1 MDNIGRYKNGMLAWQ
16 INEYSNVVDATGS
29 LSVMEY
35 GKEIDFLVKRVFFL
49 RNIASDTVRGLHSH
63 KDLKQ
68 ILVCLHGKLTIEL
81 DTGIEKQSIQLTPDA
96 NSLYLDGRVWR
107 TMTNFCEHTVL
118 MVLCDR
124 EYRYDEVVRDYD
136 QFKENLEELNS
147 GIF

>member
-1 MDNIGRYKNGMLAWQ
+1 MDNVGRYKNGMLAWQ
-16 INEYSNVVDATGS
+16 INEYSNVVDTTGS
-29 LSVMEY
+29 LSVLEY

-49 RNIASDTVRGLHSH
+49 RNIAKETVRGLHSH

-68 ILVCLHGKLTIEL
+68 ILVCLHGELTIEL
-81 DTGIEKQSIQLTPDA
+81 DTGIDKQCIQLNTEA

-107 TMTNFCEHTVL
+107 TMSNFSEHTVL

-124 EYRYDEVVRDYD
+124 EYRYDEVVRDYE
-136 QFKENLEELNS
+136 QFKKNLKELNG